1 MRPVRNSS
9 PTALVGWSILLM
21 VFVVTILY
29 LGREILI
36 PLALAMLITF
46 LLTPV
51 VTRLERWL
59 GRIVAVLL
67 VVLMLFSLLAGVG
80 WLLTRQVI
88 DLAAKLP
95 DYQTNI
101 ESKLH
106 AFRMPT
112 GGVFSLFGRAWS
124 KSRKSCPPAARRPMQ
139 T

>member
-1 MRPVRNSS
+1 
-9 PTALVGWSILLM
+9 LVGWSILLM

-59 GRIVAVLL
+59 GRVVAVLL
-67 VVLMLFSLLAGVG
+67 VVLMLFSLLAGAG

-112 GGVFSLFGRAWS
+112 GGVFSRFQ
-124 KSRKSCPPAARRPMQ
+124 KSVEQITKELPPAARRPMQ